1 MRSKTALALLCT
13 LAASLTTNGA
23 EPVAQRVQLRFVS
36 LSQTI
41 TGAGLAAADGK
52 ATPVFIPSDSLSS
65 PVSHPHGRLRLVST
79 QAVAAAPKKAGEPI
93 RPEDIPPETPG
104 FRKKKTSEPTGKVT
118 AGNRELGAIDL
129 PAGDHQRFIIIVHPG
144 KGSGLTAI
152 PDRLGSFPPSS
163 DRYVNLTAASVIID
177 IPAGRQTL
185 PPNGSIVLRPG
196 AANRHQYHLKLL
208 TKSGNEEHL
217 FFSAFTTHD
226 DGRRN
231 LRILLSGRGEGYGI
245 ELKTI
250 SDGLA
255 AEDNYR

>member
-1 MRSKTALALLCT
+1 MRSKTAISLLFGF
-13 LAASLTTNGA
+13 AAYLTSSAA

-36 LSQTI
+36 LGQTI
-41 TGAGLAAADGK
+41 TGAGLAEADGK
-52 ATPVFIPSDSLSS
+52 ATPVIITADSLSRA
-65 PVSHPHGRLRLVST
+65 VSHPHGRLRLVST
-79 QAVAAAPKKAGEPI
+79 QTAATVPKKNGEPI

-104 FRKKKTSEPTGKVT
+104 FRKKRTAEPTGKVK

-144 KGSGLTAI
+144 KGNGLTAI
-152 PDRLGSFPPSS
+152 PDRLGFFPPGS
-163 DRYVNLTAASVIID
+163 DRYVNLTAYPVIID

-196 AANRHQYHLKLL
+196 ANNLHQYQLKLL
-208 TKSGNEEHL
+208 TKSGDTESL
-217 FFSAFTTHD
+217 FFSAFTAQD
-226 DGRRN
+226 DTRRN
-231 LRILLSGRGEGYGI
+231 LRIVLPGGSDAGGI
-245 ELKTI
+245 RLKTI

>member
-1 MRSKTALALLCT
+1 MRSKTALSLFLA

-36 LSQTI
+36 LGQTI
-41 TGAGLAAADGK
+41 TGAGLATADGK
-52 ATPVFIPSDSLSS
+52 ATPVIVTADSLSK
-65 PVSHPHGRLRLVST
+65 PVIHPHGRLRLVST
-79 QAVAAAPKKAGEPI
+79 QTATAAPKKSGEPI

-104 FRKKKTSEPTGKVT
+104 FRKKKTGEPTGKVK

-144 KGSGLTAI
+144 KGNGLTAI
-152 PDRLGSFPPSS
+152 PDRLGFFPPGS
-163 DRYVNLTAASVIID
+163 DRYVNLTASPVIID

-196 AANRHQYHLKLL
+196 ANNLHQYQLKLL
-208 TKSGNEEHL
+208 TKSGNTESL
-217 FFSAFTTHD
+217 FFSAFTAQD
-226 DGRRN
+226 DARRN
-231 LRILLSGRGEGYGI
+231 LRIILPGVSDADGI
-245 ELKTI
+245 QLKTI

>member
-1 MRSKTALALLCT
+1 MRSKATFPFIFALASCLT
-13 LAASLTTNGA
+13 LSGA
-23 EPVAQRVQLRFVS
+23 EPIAPRVQLRFVS

-41 TGAGLAAADGK
+41 TGAGLATADGK
-52 ATPVFIPSDSLSS
+52 ATPVFITADSLSS

-79 QAVAAAPKKAGEPI
+79 LAAASPVKKTGEPV
-93 RPEDIPPETPG
+93 RREDIPPETPG
-104 FRKKKTSEPTGKVT
+104 FRKKKPGEPTGKVKT
-118 AGNRELGAIDL
+118 GNRELGAIDL

-152 PDRLGSFPPSS
+152 PDRLGFFPPGS
-163 DRYVNLTAASVIID
+163 DRYVNLSASPVIID
-177 IPAGRQTL
+177 LPAGRQTL

-196 AANRHQYHLKLL
+196 AANRHQYQLKLL

-217 FFSAFTTHD
+217 FFSAFTPHD
-226 DGRRN
+226 NGLRN
-231 LRILLSGRGEGYGI
+231 LRILLPGGSEGDGI

>member
-41 TGAGLAAADGK
+41 TGAGLATADGK
-52 ATPVFIPSDSLSS
+52 AIPLFIPTDSLSS

-79 QAVAAAPKKAGEPI
+79 QAVAAAPKKASEPI

-104 FRKKKTSEPTGKVT
+104 FRKKKTGEPTGKVT

-152 PDRLGSFPPSS
+152 PDRLGFFPPGS
-163 DRYVNLTAASVIID
+163 DRYVNLTATPVIID

-185 PPNGSIVLRPG
+185 PANGSIVLRPG
-196 AANRHQYHLKLL
+196 SANRHQYQLKLL
-208 TKSGNEEHL
+208 TKSGNEERL
-217 FFSAFTTHD
+217 FFSAFTAQD
-226 DGRRN
+226 DARRN
-231 LRILLSGRGEGYGI
+231 LRIILPGGSDADGI

>member
-1 MRSKTALALLCT
+1 MRSKTALALF
-13 LAASLTTNGA
+13 LALAGSLTTNGA

-41 TGAGLAAADGK
+41 TGAGLAEADGK
-52 ATPVFIPSDSLSS
+52 ATPVIITADSLSK
-65 PVSHPHGRLRLVST
+65 PVIHPHGRLRLVST
-79 QAVAAAPKKAGEPI
+79 QTATAAPKKSGEPI

-104 FRKKKTSEPTGKVT
+104 FRKKKTGEPTGKVK

-152 PDRLGSFPPSS
+152 PDRLGFFPPGS
-163 DRYVNLTAASVIID
+163 DRYVNLTAHPVIID

-185 PPNGSIVLRPG
+185 PANGSIVLRPG
-196 AANRHQYHLKLL
+196 AANRHQYQLKLL

-217 FFSAFTTHD
+217 FYSAFTPHD
-226 DGRRN
+226 NGQRN
-231 LRILLSGRGEGYGI
+231 LRILLPSGSEGDGI
-245 ELKTI
+245 ELKTV

>member
-23 EPVAQRVQLRFVS
+23 EPVATRVQLRFVS
-36 LSQTI
+36 LNQTI
-41 TGAGLAAADGK
+41 TGAGLATADGK
-52 ATPVFIPSDSLSS
+52 AIPLFIPTDSLSS
-65 PVSHPHGRLRLVST
+65 PVSHPLGRLRLVST
-79 QAVAAAPKKAGEPI
+79 LATASPVKKTGEPI

-104 FRKKKTSEPTGKVT
+104 FRKKKTSEPTGKVK

-152 PDRLGSFPPSS
+152 PDRLGFFPPGS
-163 DRYVNLTAASVIID
+163 DRYVNLTAFPVIID

-196 AANRHQYHLKLL
+196 AANQHQYQLKLL
-208 TKSGNEEHL
+208 TKSGNDERL
-217 FFSAFTTHD
+217 FFSAFTAHD
-226 DGRRN
+226 DARRN
-231 LRILLSGRGEGYGI
+231 LRIILPGGSDTDGI

>member
-1 MRSKTALALLCT
+1 MTSKKVFSLLIA
-13 LAASLTTNGA
+13 LAASLTTQGA
-23 EPVAQRVQLRFVS
+23 EQVAQRVQLRFVS
-36 LSQTI
+36 LGQAI

-52 ATPVFIPSDSLSS
+52 ATPVFIPTDSLSS
-65 PVSHPHGRLRLVST
+65 PVTHPHGRLRLVST
-79 QAVAAAPKKAGEPI
+79 QAVAAAPKKTVEPI
-93 RPEDIPPETPG
+93 RPEDIPPVTPG
-104 FRKKKTSEPTGKVT
+104 FRKKKTSEPTGKVI

-152 PDRLGSFPPSS
+152 PDRLGSFPPGS
-163 DRYVNLTAASVIID
+163 DRYVNLTAYPVIID

-185 PPNGSIVLRPG
+185 PPNGSVALRPG
-196 AANRHQYHLKLL
+196 AANRHQYQLKLL

-217 FFSAFTTHD
+217 FFSAFTAHD
-226 DGRRN
+226 DGLRN
-231 LRILLSGRGEGYGI
+231 LRIILIGRSDADGI
-245 ELKTI
+245 QLKTI